1 MENQANGLGKVN
13 KKLTSV
19 EKATSIILKNIP
31 VLSSHEEIVL
41 NSLGKT
47 LAKPV
52 TALLSNPPS
61 DVSSMDGY
69 ALKNSDIENGVLEFK
84 VIDESVA
91 GKSSSKTVATMQ
103 TVRIFTGA
111 KIPHGADRVI
121 LQEDIKRLGNNLIKI
136 KKNKLENNNFFI
148 RKTGM
153 DFKLGEKLIDKGE
166 VLNTRNISLCVASGN
181 SWVTIRRKPKIGI
194 ISTGNELLK
203 FGEIQNS
210 RNNDKI
216 ISSNGIF
223 LFNFINQL
231 GGEAFILPTAKDN
244 IKSLTKILDEAND
257 LDLIISSGGASVG
270 DYDIVQRALEKN
282 NFELLFWRIAMRPG
296 KPLFFGLLDKIPFL
310 GLPGNPVSTGVCSII
325 FLTKIIQK
333 FFGRQIS
340 ENIAMMRVNCSLDK
354 NDHRK
359 DFIRSKVIEDINND
373 YIVEPFSKQD
383 SSQISLFAKAQ
394 GFIIREPHENKI
406 KKGTKVPVLL
416 ISENI

>member
-1 MENQANGLGKVN
+1 MN

-19 EKATSIILKNIP
+19 EKATSTILKNIP

-52 TALLSNPPS
+52 TALLSNPSS

-69 ALKNSDIENGVLEFK
+69 ALKNSDIDNGVLEFT

-136 KKNKLENNNFFI
+136 NKNKLENNNFFI

-153 DFKLGEKLIDKGE
+153 DFQLGEKLIDKGE

-210 RNNDKI
+210 KNNDKI

-223 LFNFINQL
+223 PSI
-231 GGEAFILPTAKDN
+231 A
-244 IKSLTKILDEAND
+244 
-257 LDLIISSGGASVG
+257 VG
-270 DYDIVQRALEKN
+270 L
-282 NFELLFWRIAMRPG
+282 
-296 KPLFFGLLDKIPFL
+296 
-310 GLPGNPVSTGVCSII
+310 
-325 FLTKIIQK
+325 K
-333 FFGRQIS
+333 F
-340 ENIAMMRVNCSLDK
+340 
-354 NDHRK
+354 
-359 DFIRSKVIEDINND
+359 
-373 YIVEPFSKQD
+373 
-383 SSQISLFAKAQ
+383 
-394 GFIIREPHENKI
+394 
-406 KKGTKVPVLL
+406 
-416 ISENI
+416 